1 MGAMEPWGFHRT
13 WIRKVRQKMGWLWTP
28 LERVHEQTHGHE
40 RLDTTDQLTWRQ
52 VVDQYQDAQG
62 PEGTPLSQSVP
73 H

>member
-1 MGAMEPWGFHRT
+1 
-13 WIRKVRQKMGWLWTP
+13 MGWLWTP

-40 RLDTTDQLTWRQ
+40 RLDTTDQLTRRQ